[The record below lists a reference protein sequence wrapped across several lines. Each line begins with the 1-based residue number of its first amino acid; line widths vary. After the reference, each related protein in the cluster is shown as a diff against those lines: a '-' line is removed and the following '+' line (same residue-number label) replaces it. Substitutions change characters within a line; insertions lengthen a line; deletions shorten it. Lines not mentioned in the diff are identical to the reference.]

1 MVFSS
6 IVFIFKFLPLFFML
20 YGVCPSRWKN
30 VCLFIGSLIFYFYG
44 VRDNPFYFFLFLFSI
59 LINYIFGGLIGASR
73 RKSKKILAMG
83 IAYNLSWL
91 VLFKYLGFIMQIF
104 SQLLNTLGFS
114 VKFPTYQPVLPI
126 GISFYTFQAVSYLID
141 VYGRKI
147 PYERS
152 LSGFGMYLSM
162 FPQLIAGP
170 IVTYSAMRDRIRKR
184 RCSFSMIEEGLREFT
199 IGLGMKVLIANQV
212 GGLWRDIQMIGF
224 ESIST
229 PLAWLGLIAFSL
241 QIYFDFYGY
250 SLMAKGLGY
259 ILGFKLPCNFAHPYM
274 STSMT
279 EFWRRWHIT
288 LGSWFREYVY
298 IPLGGN
304 RKGFCRTIR
313 NLFIVWLLTGLW
325 HGASWNF
332 ILWGF
337 SLFLLVFIEKS
348 GMGKILERYPVA
360 GHIYMLFLIP
370 LTWMLFAITD
380 LTQIAVYLHRLFPFW
395 GKPGEFTYYA
405 GDYLKYGR
413 LYAVSICMGMV
424 FITYGPRNL
433 YNRWKNSPVS
443 AAVLLA
449 VFWGCIYCIK
459 KGMDDPFLYFRF

>member
-1 MVFSS
+1 
-6 IVFIFKFLPLFFML
+6 ML
-20 YGVCPSRWKN
+20 
-30 VCLFIGSLIFYFYG
+30 
-44 VRDNPFYFFLFLFSI
+44 D
-59 LINYIFGGLIGASR
+59 
-73 RKSKKILAMG
+73 
-83 IAYNLSWL
+83 
-91 VLFKYLGFIMQIF
+91 
-104 SQLLNTLGFS
+104 
-114 VKFPTYQPVLPI
+114 
-126 GISFYTFQAVSYLID
+126 
-141 VYGRKI
+141 
-147 PYERS
+147 
-152 LSGFGMYLSM
+152 
-162 FPQLIAGP
+162 
-170 IVTYSAMRDRIRKR
+170 
-184 RCSFSMIEEGLREFT
+184 EGLREFT
-199 IGLGMKVLIANQV
+199 IGLGLKVLIANRI
-212 GGLWRDIQMIGF
+212 GGLWRDIGTIGY

-259 ILGFKLPCNFAHPYM
+259 MLGFRLPCNFAHPYM
-274 STSMT
+274 SVSMT

-304 RKGFCRTIR
+304 RGGFWKTMR
-313 NLFIVWLLTGLW
+313 NLLLVWLLTGLW

-337 SLFLLVFIEKS
+337 SLFVLIFIEKL
-348 GMGKILERYPVA
+348 GMGKILAHYSLI
-360 GHIYMLFLIP
+360 GHVYMLFAIP

-380 LTQIAVYLHRLFPFW
+380 LSQLVIYVHRLFPFLD
-395 GKPGEFTYYA
+395 KSGEFTYYV

-413 LYAVSICMGMV
+413 LYAVSMCSGLI
-424 FITYGPRNL
+424 FITYAPRNL